1 MNAYILRCK
10 PHGFNREQEFLDGRI
25 SIGWPCDK
33 SLAKMSREEISKVLS
48 AKYDDLSEISVS
60 MVNLFVDIPANSI
73 VLTPSI
79 KNKSL
84 IHIFK
89 ATSEYQYDCSADRDD
104 IGNPHY
110 ATVEFLKTVPRAGLP
125 KSVIRS
131 LSGARKTLS
140 QIYQHY
146 ELLDAYISSDFE
158 LDGSPEITNSGDKSE
173 ASNVLYELLTS
184 ENESIRLNAA
194 IAILNHEEKLA

>member
-25 SIGWPCDK
+25 SIGWPCGT
-33 SLAKMSREEISKVLS
+33 SLANKSREEIAKDLSK
-48 AKYDDLSEISVS
+48 KYTDLSEISVS
-60 MVNLFVDIPANSI
+60 MVNLFVDMPVNSI

-79 KNKSL
+79 TNKLL

-89 ATSEYQYDCSADRDD
+89 TTSVYQYDFKADRDD

-110 ATVEFLKTVPRAGLP
+110 VTVEFLKTVARANLP
-125 KSVIRS
+125 SAVIRS

-140 QIYQHY
+140 QISQHY
-146 ELLDAYISSDFE
+146 DLLDDYIASDFE
-158 LDGSPEITNSGDKSE
+158 VEASPEVSLSGNKTE
-173 ASNVLYELLTS
+173 ALNVLYELLAS
-184 ENESIRLNAA
+184 ENENIRLNAA
-194 IAILNHEEKLA
+194 IAILNNEKN

>member
-10 PHGFNREQEFLDGRI
+10 PDGFNREQEFLDGRI
-25 SIGWPCDK
+25 SIGWRCGK

-48 AKYDDLSEISVS
+48 DNYDDLSEISVS
-60 MVNLFVDIPANSI
+60 MVNLFVDISANSI

-89 ATSEYQYDCSADRDD
+89 VTSEYQYDYLADRDD

-146 ELLDAYISSDFE
+146 ELLDAYIRSDFE
-158 LDGSPEITNSGDKSE
+158 LDSSPEITNSGDKSE
-173 ASNVLYELLTS
+173 ALNVLYKLLTS